1 MGVDLRIGDEAEYS
15 ASGLSVVED
24 ATSIDVAN
32 PSGGFGQ
39 INFIM
44 PQRFA
49 RTFSGSIKNLAKRL
63 KGKSVSVAE
72 NSKGETVGVIR
83 AATFANSR
91 VSVSADARTSELV
104 VRRKAQPHVGTVE
117 SALIYY
123 FGLAGITGNY
133 VIDAAIANKP
143 VVLRGFDEEI
153 YTFITKRFA
162 PAYQF
167 EISFVGNNI
176 VARPFRGRVAENYRD
191 SDISWSQDD
200 GEVARKVEIHYYN
213 NVARE
218 DVLAYPEGGWNED
231 VQIYQVDAEEIV
243 EMEVELESSLTSI
256 TPPVPVDFVDQFDDR
271 SVYSITAN
279 DNLPYKAAQWRDG
292 GGRLEVS
299 IGDDSKSL
307 KIKIVGP
314 SDKEHAPY
322 RIAMSSGDESYS
334 SLRIRGSGVFGKDEV
349 LVIETGISQDRAPN
363 EIGVTVEND
372 AISTLE
378 QAQDLAPWVLSRYLG
393 YSDSITVKTTGI
405 NRKGDTGS
413 YRYPTIADF
422 NRENAGRTI
431 AQFNAIWA
439 GKSIADL
446 NEYQRSLVADDFANQ
461 AYGNIA
467 GARTLQADAW
477 YRISSA
483 TTTESGHTYNA
494 VADTTIADFNAIWRG
509 RSIAE
514 LNTEWVGESI
524 ADFNV
529 APLRRYVPDLE
540 YYPIPPV
547 ITPPAPD
554 VPDDPDAPID
564 YSALNFS
571 FVGDS
576 LAWQWEAWKDMFA
589 ELYPSSNF
597 ALQATPGYTDAEAA
611 AYQGGVP
618 ATLTFSGSQIPA
630 EILPV
635 FVTPDVNVL
644 ASPGRNG
651 VRTATGIVAGVK
663 GTLTSTKTEGTY
675 VHTFTRLET
684 GKSVTIPATGV
695 KFNIG
700 MQLKN
705 RIMFIMTARNSFLTE
720 NPDTVISRIRAMLAF
735 NGRNVRDHFLFEIPP
750 KESDL
755 PGTADR
761 IKLDNMNKA
770 LREAFPDIWISSAT
784 FLRTLSTLALA
795 GLTPTATDEKNL
807 NEEMTFKSF
816 RLDTLHYNRIAYET
830 LLYLVAPGLRLR
842 GYPPVTDQPGSGYG
856 RKLFGVDPYGD
867 PTDAE
872 EPTTGFGEGGFGEGP
887 FGGTV
892 GTADDPTGFGQ
903 GEYGSGEFGR

>member
-1 MGVDLRIGDEAEYS
+1 MGVDLEIGGESEYS
-15 ASGLSVVED
+15 ASGISVVED
-24 ATSIDVAN
+24 ATSVDVAN

-39 INFIM
+39 INFSI

-49 RTFSGSIKNLAKRL
+49 KTFSGSVKNLGKRL
-63 KGKSVSVAE
+63 KGKRVRVAE
-72 NSKGETVGVIR
+72 SSKGETVGVIR
-83 AATFANSR
+83 ASTYANGR

-104 VRRKAQPHVGTVE
+104 VRRKAQPHVGTIE

-123 FGLAGITGNY
+123 FGLAGVTGNY
-133 VIDAAIANKP
+133 VIDAAIAKKP

-167 EISFVGNNI
+167 EVSFVGDNI
-176 VARPFRGRVAENYRD
+176 VARPLRGRVAENYRD
-191 SDISWSQDD
+191 SEVSWAQDD

-213 NVARE
+213 NEARE

-256 TPPVPVDFVDQFDDR
+256 TPPVPVDFVDQFDTR

-292 GGRLEVS
+292 GGRLEVT

-334 SLRIRGSGVFGKDEV
+334 SLRIRGAGVFGKDEV

-378 QAQDLAPWVLSRYLG
+378 QAQDLAPWVLARYLG
-393 YSDSITVKTTGI
+393 YSDTITVKTTGI
-405 NRKGDTGS
+405 NRKGETGS

-439 GKSIADL
+439 GKSIGDF
-446 NEYQRSLVADDFANQ
+446 NKYQRSLVADDFANQ
-461 AYGNIA
+461 AYGNVA
-467 GARTLQADAW
+467 GARVLRDDAW

-483 TTTESGHTYNA
+483 TSSESGVTYSA
-494 VADTTIADFNAIWRG
+494 AADTTVADFNDIWRG

-514 LNTEWVGESI
+514 FNAEWIGESI

-540 YYPIPPV
+540 YYPVPPIV
-547 ITPPAPD
+547 VPPAPS

-576 LAWQWEAWKDMFA
+576 LAWQWEIWKDMFS

-618 ATLTFSGSQIPA
+618 ATLNFSGNQIPA
-630 EILPV
+630 GVLPV

-651 VRTATGIVAGVK
+651 VRTATGIVSGIK
-663 GTLTSTKTEGTY
+663 GTLTSTKTEGSY
-675 VHTFTRLET
+675 VHTFTRLES
-684 GKSVTIPATGV
+684 GNAATIPDAGA

-720 NPDTVISRIRAMLAF
+720 NPDSVISRIKAMMAF
-735 NGRNVRDHFLFEIPP
+735 NGRNTKDHFVFEIPP

-755 PGTADR
+755 PDTADR
-761 IKLDNMNKA
+761 IKLDAMNAALKA
-770 LREAFPDIWISSAT
+770 AFPDNWISSAT
-784 FLRTLSTLALA
+784 YLRTLTTLAVA
-795 GLTPTATDEKNL
+795 GIAATATDQQNL
-807 NEEMTFKSF
+807 INKMTFKSF

-830 LLYLVAPGLRLR
+830 LLNLVIPGLRLR
-842 GYPPVTDQPGSGYG
+842 GYPPITDQPGMGYG

-867 PTDAE
+867 PTETE
-872 EPTTGFGEGGFGEGP
+872 EPETGFGTGGFGQGPFGGSVGETITPAGFGEG
-887 FGGTV
+887 
-892 GTADDPTGFGQ
+892 A
-903 GEYGSGEFGR
+903 YGSGEFGK